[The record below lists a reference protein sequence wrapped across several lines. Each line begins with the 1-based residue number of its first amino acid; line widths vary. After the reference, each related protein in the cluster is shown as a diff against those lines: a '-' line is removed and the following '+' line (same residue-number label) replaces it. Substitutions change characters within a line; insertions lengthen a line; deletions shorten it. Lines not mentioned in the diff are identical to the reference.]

1 MTSPCDLKD
10 FVMREC
16 EVIDTH
22 IHGLTDCSS
31 KQVVDIGYGDGRL
44 VAYFLSKGF
53 YVKGVDNDCS
63 SEAQLRANLQ
73 AAAIPEDNLQ
83 CECTDIKDYSFK
95 NGENAVVIFSHVLH
109 FIHADEAQLV
119 ISKAAQSVAL
129 NGMILIR
136 AHHKSHPFKN
146 QVEFKKV
153 FKHFFSRSEIEQ
165 HFEKNFRLLHRTV
178 IFGVPPH
185 PEKTQNTSE
194 QQVNPQVKYDFGT
207 LSEEWCDVEYLYHR
221 IA

>member
-53 YVKGVDNDCS
+53 NVKGVDNDPS

-95 NGENAVVIFSHVLH
+95 NGKNAVVILSHVLH
-109 FIHADEAQLV
+109 FIHANEAQLV
-119 ISKAAQSVAL
+119 LAQAAQSVAL

-136 AHHKSHPFKN
+136 VHHEHHPMRENPAAKA
-146 QVEFKKV
+146 K
-153 FKHFFSRSEIEQ
+153 FKHFFSNTEIEQ
-165 HFEKNFRLLHRTV
+165 HFEENFRLLHRAE
-178 IFGVPPH
+178 IFGVISQSRIKTIREH
-185 PEKTQNTSE
+185 HKDCELGEPEDWLVSQSW
-194 QQVNPQVKYDFGT
+194 Q
-207 LSEEWCDVEYLYHR
+207 DVEYLYQR
-221 IA
+221 IR